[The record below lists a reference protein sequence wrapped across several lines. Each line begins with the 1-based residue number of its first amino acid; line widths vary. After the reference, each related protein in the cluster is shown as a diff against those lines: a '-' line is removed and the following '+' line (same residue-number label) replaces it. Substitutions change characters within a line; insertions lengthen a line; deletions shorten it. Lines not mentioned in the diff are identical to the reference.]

1 MKPIPTP
8 KVLALV
14 LVLAT
19 AGWLHA
25 DSPAAKAPARPNCYV
40 VSVGLDNYQNGSH
53 LDGCRNDARN
63 TVTAFRVQKG
73 AMYAGVSA
81 VTLLDGD
88 ATRANLAREWNALT
102 KRGGA
107 GDTMVLFL
115 SGHGGNDNG
124 NWFFCA
130 FDATFGQRDILEPAE
145 AMASQGKKVVIV
157 VDACF
162 VGQLRDNAKTL
173 LDKYR
178 DPKGGGIILMLSSK
192 ADQESAALGNFSAF
206 AKAFVDS
213 AEGSADVNRD
223 GKITLAEM
231 KSYSFKRTHDLL
243 RQAHNNGKQD
253 AVVAWSR
260 SMSDDTT
267 FAVRP
272 AARVWRG
279 SENLASYGGLSFRC
293 FNDGTVQMQDKD
305 GMTEGQ
311 WKQANG
317 VMTFHV
323 GGVVYTGRVNGNTI
337 SGTAVNGGT
346 RWTFT
351 VRS

>member
-1 MKPIPTP
+1 MKTILTP
-8 KVLALV
+8 RMLALV
-14 LVLAT
+14 LVLAS
-19 AGWLHA
+19 AGWLRA
-25 DSPAAKAPARPNCYV
+25 DSPAANVPGRPSCYV
-40 VSVGLDNYQNGSH
+40 VSVGLDNYKEQAH
-53 LDGCRNDARN
+53 LEGCRNDARN
-63 TVTAFRVQKG
+63 AVTAFRVQKG
-73 AMYAGVSA
+73 TMYAAVSA
-81 VTLLDGD
+81 RTLLDGE
-88 ATRANLAREWNALT
+88 ATRADVAREWGALT
-102 KRGGA
+102 KRGRA

-124 NWFFCA
+124 NWFFCT
-130 FDATFGQRDILEPAE
+130 FDATFGQRDILEPADV
-145 AMASQGKKVVIV
+145 MASQGKKVVIV

-162 VGQLRDNAKTL
+162 VGQLRENAKTL

-213 AEGSADVNRD
+213 AEGSADGNKD

-243 RQAHNNGKQD
+243 RQAHNNAKQD

-260 SMSDDTT
+260 SMTGDTT
-267 FAVRP
+267 FAVTPRS
-272 AARVWRG
+272 RVFRG
-279 SENLASYGGLSFRC
+279 KETLGGYGAISFRC
-293 FNDGTVQMQDKD
+293 YADGTVQMLDND

-317 VMTFHV
+317 VMTFRF
-323 GGVVYTGRVNGNTI
+323 GAITYTGRVAGNAI
-337 SGTAVNGGT
+337 AGTAANGSN
-346 RWTFT
+346 RWTFS